1 MGGEV
6 HLVVDFP
13 DRPPISIAAISDL
26 ETFDVD
32 LDSDEAASVG
42 IAVSPVLTGLTLGK
56 VKEYF

>member
-1 MGGEV
+1 M